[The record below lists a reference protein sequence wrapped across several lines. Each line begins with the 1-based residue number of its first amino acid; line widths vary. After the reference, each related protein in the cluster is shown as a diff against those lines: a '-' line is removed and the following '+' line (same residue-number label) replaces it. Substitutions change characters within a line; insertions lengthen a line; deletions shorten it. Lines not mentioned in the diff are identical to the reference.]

1 MSSKLGKS
9 NISKPESVNTVSS
22 TSTSELMP
30 PPHPRVPK
38 KTRRFVVPNEPNV
51 PSVPVVQSEN
61 VRKRKLTVPVVPNV
75 PNVPNVSSGNLR
87 KRRRSE
93 DNLIV
98 LSNLRI
104 WISKQVDILEEIW
117 EKKKAEQRNEK
128 VNNTLEYLVQAID
141 SIEKRNEEEK
151 EKRDWINRNIEFMYQ
166 QKKREFYKRQRIRRN
181 EEIANTLSMGSN
193 DELKETIL
201 RFLNKCHK

>member
-9 NISKPESVNTVSS
+9 NISKSESVNTVSS

-30 PPHPRVPK
+30 PPHPRLPK
-38 KTRRFVVPNEPNV
+38 KTRRFVVPSIPVVPNE

-61 VRKRKLTVPVVPNV
+61 VRKRKLTVPVV

-117 EKKKAEQRNEK
+117 KKKKAEQRNEK
-128 VNNTLEYLVQAID
+128 VDNTLEYLVQAID

-166 QKKREFYKRQRIRRN
+166 QKKREFYKRQLIRRN
-181 EEIANTLSMGSN
+181 EKIANTLSMGSN
-193 DELKETIL
+193 DKLKETIL